1 MTLYRKIILILST
14 ILIIGTFSIS
24 CKKQVDLKKKENPI
38 SVLVAAPVRQSLEEY
53 LELSAEIK
61 AIKEVEISSDVPGKI
76 ANILKYEGSFVN
88 KGDTIALID
97 RFVIGANYAYAPART
112 PISGYVTTTY
122 MAVGASIAAATPIA
136 NVADISKLE
145 VEIQV
150 PERSITGVE
159 LGQKVLIR
167 IPSSPNKEVEAT
179 ITKKDYAVNPSTRTL
194 MVKALIDNKDRLFL
208 PGMFSDV
215 SILLNSA
222 NNIFVIPNSATFSD
236 DLGKNY
242 IYVVK
247 EDNSQNPPL
256 EGNVA
261 TDNTNKQYRAYIR
274 EIDILFRSKD
284 KVALS
289 GGLEDGEEVVMFGRE
304 FLKDGSLVNR
314 IENDPTI
321 LEYITPQNVNT
332 NEIVNNTN
340 NTIKQQT
347 NQRTQV
353 NQAKENN
360 TIKQTTTN
368 QTKPKTS
375 SLLANS
381 TNTTK
386 TTQNT
391 AVKPQNNTTAKPQ
404 TNTVIKQQTN
414 NNAVINTAEKDRADN
429 EDVVKNTEQ
438 TNDSDIYSVGK

>member
-1 MTLYRKIILILST
+1 MLILST
-14 ILIIGTFSIS
+14 ILIIAAFSIS

-76 ANILKYEGSFVN
+76 ANILKYEGSFVK

-150 PERSITGVE
+150 PERSIAGIE

-179 ITKKDYAVNPSTRTL
+179 ITKKDYAVNPATRTL

-332 NEIVNNTN
+332 NDNNTN
-340 NTIKQQT
+340 AIKQQT
-347 NQRTQV
+347 TQV
-353 NQAKENN
+353 NQAKQND

-375 SLLANS
+375 SLLANN
-381 TNTTK
+381 TNAAK

-391 AVKPQNNTTAKPQ
+391 AVKPQTNTVTKVQ
-404 TNTVIKQQTN
+404 TNTAIQNTN
-414 NNAVINTAEKDRADN
+414 NVIRNTAEKDRADN
-429 EDVVKNTEQ
+429 EDVIKNTEQ

>member
-1 MTLYRKIILILST
+1 MLRSTTILFIIL
-14 ILIIGTFSIS
+14 SIFFTS
-24 CKKQVDLKKKENPI
+24 CKKGQVNLNKKENPI

-247 EDNSQNPPL
+247 EDNSQNPPI
-256 EGNVA
+256 EGKVV
-261 TDNTNKQYRAYIR
+261 TDSTNKKYRAYIR

-347 NQRTQV
+347 TQV
-353 NQAKENN
+353 NQAKQNN
-360 TIKQTTTN
+360 TVKQTTTN

-375 SLLANS
+375 SLLANN
-381 TNTTK
+381 TNATK
-386 TTQNT
+386 TTQQNI
-391 AVKPQNNTTAKPQ
+391 AVKPQ
-404 TNTVIKQQTN
+404 TNTVTKVQTN
-414 NNAVINTAEKDRADN
+414 TSIQNTNNVIKNTVEKDTADN

>member
-1 MTLYRKIILILST
+1 MLRSTTILFIIL
-14 ILIIGTFSIS
+14 SIFFTS
-24 CKKQVDLKKKENPI
+24 CKKGQVNLNKKENPI

-247 EDNSQNPPL
+247 EDNSQNPPI
-256 EGNVA
+256 EGKVV
-261 TDNTNKQYRAYIR
+261 TDSTNKKYRAYIR

-347 NQRTQV
+347 TQV
-353 NQAKENN
+353 NQAKQNN
-360 TIKQTTTN
+360 TVKQTTTN

-375 SLLANS
+375 SLLANN
-381 TNTTK
+381 TNAAK
-386 TTQNT
+386 TTQQNT
-391 AVKPQNNTTAKPQ
+391 AVKPQTNTVTKVQ
-404 TNTVIKQQTN
+404 TNTAAQNTN
-414 NNAVINTAEKDRADN
+414 NNVIKNTVEKDTADN

>member
-1 MTLYRKIILILST
+1 MILYRKIILILST
-14 ILIIGTFSIS
+14 ILIIGALSIS

-38 SVLVAAPVRQSLEEY
+38 SVLVAAPIRQSLEEY

-256 EGNVA
+256 EGKIA
-261 TDNTNKQYRAYIR
+261 SDNTNKQYRAYIR

-360 TIKQTTTN
+360 TVKQTTTN

-375 SLLANS
+375 SLLANN
-381 TNTTK
+381 TNAAKLTQ
-386 TTQNT
+386 QNT
-391 AVKPQNNTTAKPQ
+391 VSKSQ
-404 TNTVIKQQTN
+404 TNTVTKVQTN
-414 NNAVINTAEKDRADN
+414 TAIQNTNNAIRNTAEKDAADN

>member
-1 MTLYRKIILILST
+1 MILYRKIILILST
-14 ILIIGTFSIS
+14 ILIIGALSIS

-38 SVLVAAPVRQSLEEY
+38 SVLVAAPIRQSLEEY

-256 EGNVA
+256 EGKIA
-261 TDNTNKQYRAYIR
+261 SDNTNKQYRAYIR

-321 LEYITPQNVNT
+321 LEYITPQNINT

-360 TIKQTTTN
+360 TVKQTTTN

-375 SLLANS
+375 SLLANN
-381 TNTTK
+381 TNAAKPTQ
-386 TTQNT
+386 QNT
-391 AVKPQNNTTAKPQ
+391 VSKSQ
-404 TNTVIKQQTN
+404 TNTVTKVQTN
-414 NNAVINTAEKDRADN
+414 TAIQNTNNAIRNTAEKDAADN

>member
-1 MTLYRKIILILST
+1 MKFKRVIILILCLT
-14 ILIIGTFSIS
+14 IFSVS
-24 CKKQVDLKKKENPI
+24 CGKNKADLKKKENPI
-38 SVLVAAPVRQSLEEY
+38 SVLVAAPIKQHLDEY

-136 NVADISKLE
+136 NVADISQLE

-150 PERSITGVE
+150 PERSITGIE
-159 LGQKVLIR
+159 LGQKVFIR
-167 IPSSPNKEVEAT
+167 VPSSPNKEIEAV
-179 ITKKDYAVNPSTRTL
+179 ITKRDYAVNPSTRTL
-194 MVKALIDNKDRLFL
+194 MVKALIDNKDKLLL

-222 NNIFVIPNSATFSD
+222 DNVFVIPNSSVFSD

-247 EDNSQNPPL
+247 EDNSNNPPA
-256 EGNVA
+256 EGKVSESTNV
-261 TDNTNKQYRAYIR
+261 QYRAYTR
-274 EIDILFRSKD
+274 EVNILFTSKD

-289 GGLEDGEEVVMFGRE
+289 GGLEEGEEVVMFGRE
-304 FLKDGSLVNR
+304 FLKNGSLVNR

-321 LEYITPQNVNT
+321 LEYITPPTTLASAQTNVSDNT
-332 NEIVNNTN
+332 NSEVNNTN
-340 NTIKQQT
+340 TTPTRPTTTTTNPATTVRNTDNATKPGTTVRNT
-347 NQRTQV
+347 NTAKPSAAV
-353 NQAKENN
+353 KNTNNTATKPSASKENN
-360 TIKQTTTN
+360 N
-368 QTKPKTS
+368 
-375 SLLANS
+375 
-381 TNTTK
+381 
-386 TTQNT
+386 TQNSSG
-391 AVKPQNNTTAKPQ
+391 N
-404 TNTVIKQQTN
+404 
-414 NNAVINTAEKDRADN
+414 
-429 EDVVKNTEQ
+429 
-438 TNDSDIYSVGK
+438 SIYSVGG

>member
-1 MTLYRKIILILST
+1 MLRSTTILFIIL
-14 ILIIGTFSIS
+14 SIFFTS
-24 CKKQVDLKKKENPI
+24 CKKGQVNLNKKENPI

-194 MVKALIDNKDRLFL
+194 MVKALIDNKDKLFL

-256 EGNVA
+256 EGKVA
-261 TDNTNKQYRAYIR
+261 TDNTNKKYRAYIR
-274 EIDILFRSKD
+274 EVDILFRSKD

-332 NEIVNNTN
+332 NEIVNQ
-340 NTIKQQT
+340 QQT
-347 NQRTQV
+347 NQRNQV
-353 NQAKENN
+353 LNQAK
-360 TIKQTTTN
+360 QTTLVKQQSTAN

-375 SLLANS
+375 TVNTAAKQNTVVKTQ
-381 TNTTK
+381 TNATTK
-386 TTQNT
+386 Q
-391 AVKPQNNTTAKPQ
+391 Q
-404 TNTVIKQQTN
+404 TNTVIRQQTNNTAIQTN
-414 NNAVINTAEKDRADN
+414 NNAVINTAEKDAADN
-429 EDVVKNTEQ
+429 EDAAKNTEQ
-438 TNDSDIYSVGK
+438 TNDNDIYSVGN

>member
-1 MTLYRKIILILST
+1 MIKKISVQIFITILCLSILSV
-14 ILIIGTFSIS
+14 S
-24 CKKQVDLKKKENPI
+24 CNRSQADLKKKENPI
-38 SVLVAAPVRQSLEEY
+38 SVLVAAPIKQHLDEY

-122 MAVGASIAAATPIA
+122 MAVGASIAASTPIA
-136 NVADISKLE
+136 NVADISQLE

-150 PERSITGVE
+150 PERSISGIE

-167 IPSSPNKEVEAT
+167 VPSSPNKEIEAE
-179 ITKKDYAVNPSTRTL
+179 ITKRDYAVNPSTRTL
-194 MVKALIDNKDRLFL
+194 MVKALIDNKDRLLL

-222 NNIFVIPNSATFSD
+222 DNVFVIPNSAIFSD

-247 EDNSQNPPL
+247 EDNSNNPPQEL
-256 EGNVA
+256 A
-261 TDNTNKQYRAYIR
+261 QSTNKQYRAYSR
-274 EIDILFRSKD
+274 EVNILFTSKD

-289 GGLEDGEEVVMFGRE
+289 SGLEEGEEVVMFGRE
-304 FLKDGSLVNR
+304 FLKNGSLVNR

-321 LEYITPQNVNT
+321 LEYITPQATAVASANT
-332 NEIVNNTN
+332 NQNTSAN
-340 NTIKQQT
+340 QT
-347 NQRTQV
+347 ALV
-353 NQAKENN
+353 KEN
-360 TIKQTTTN
+360 TATTTAKQTTTASKPAAAAK
-368 QTKPKTS
+368 QTTTAAKQTTTTPKTTTT
-375 SLLANS
+375 
-381 TNTTK
+381 TNTSK
-386 TTQNT
+386 TT
-391 AVKPQNNTTAKPQ
+391 
-404 TNTVIKQQTN
+404 
-414 NNAVINTAEKDRADN
+414 ESSSSDN
-429 EDVVKNTEQ
+429 
-438 TNDSDIYSVGK
+438 SIYSIGG

>member
-1 MTLYRKIILILST
+1 MTIYRKIILILSA
-14 ILIIGTFSIS
+14 ILIIAAFSIS
-24 CKKQVDLKKKENPI
+24 CKKQVDLKKKENAI
-38 SVLVAAPVRQSLEEY
+38 SVLVAAPIRQSLEEY

-194 MVKALIDNKDRLFL
+194 MVKALIDNKERLFL

-256 EGNVA
+256 EGKA
-261 TDNTNKQYRAYIR
+261 ASDNTNKQYRAYIR

-321 LEYITPQNVNT
+321 LEYITPQNINT
-332 NEIVNNTN
+332 NEIINNT
-340 NTIKQQT
+340 KQQT
-347 NQRTQV
+347 NQAV
-353 NQAKENN
+353 NQSKQN
-360 TIKQTTTN
+360 TAVKQTAAN

-375 SLLANS
+375 SLSENN
-381 TNTTK
+381 TNAAKPTQ
-386 TTQNT
+386 QNT
-391 AVKPQNNTTAKPQ
+391 VSKPQ
-404 TNTVIKQQTN
+404 TNTVIKQQNN
-414 NNAVINTAEKDRADN
+414 NNAVRNTAEKDADDN
-429 EDVVKNTEQ
+429 EDVIKNTEQ
-438 TNDSDIYSVGK
+438 TNNSEIYSVGK

>member
-1 MTLYRKIILILST
+1 MY
-14 ILIIGTFSIS
+14 
-24 CKKQVDLKKKENPI
+24 
-38 SVLVAAPVRQSLEEY
+38 LV
-53 LELSAEIK
+53 K
-61 AIKEVEISSDVPGKI
+61 
-76 ANILKYEGSFVN
+76 LKYEGSFVN

-247 EDNSQNPPL
+247 KDNSQNPPL

-332 NEIVNNTN
+332 NDNNTN
-340 NTIKQQT
+340 AIKQQT
-347 NQRTQV
+347 TQV
-353 NQAKENN
+353 NQAKQND

-429 EDVVKNTEQ
+429 EDVFKDTEQ
-438 TNDSDIYSVGK
+438 TNNSDIYSVGK